1 MIMKKTILIFTTLFL
16 LLAFISPTKNQIK
29 KENNNSNEVEKTWL
43 NIEELPLEIQNELE
57 NEWWLGNLGT
67 LSLTNIQQNKFGVIL
82 TMSKGKESDNET
94 IKKILV
100 TDNYLIVSYAI
111 GFHEER
117 SFIYSKITKEHFITE
132 DFTDNIIN
140 ETTIKVFRDYYD
152 SRNPNSPRYKGHIFE
167 VGEYNLINR
176 RYKKIE

>member
-1 MIMKKTILIFTTLFL
+1 MKNTLIILVILFL
-16 LLAFISPTKNQIK
+16 VLAFIQPKNYLIK
-29 KENNNSNEVEKTWL
+29 KENNSSIESEKSLLDVEDFP
-43 NIEELPLEIQNELE
+43 IEIQKELE
-57 NEWWLGNLGT
+57 NEYWLGNLGT

-100 TDNYLIVSYAI
+100 TDNYLIISYAI